1 MLRALMLRKKLDGI
15 EAALAELRAVDFD
28 SREAELIDSIEEA
41 QTDEERAVVDEAI
54 EKFEAERK
62 ANADA
67 IAEKEGEA
75 EAIRSE
81 LAEIEERQKAAV
93 QDEPVEP
100 EKEVRAMPELVIRD
114 TKYEAL
120 RQMAGRDDVKDF
132 IENVRSA
139 MKTRSIANGNLLI
152 PEVLLPMIV
161 EMADAQSKMLPVV
174 NAIDVRGKSRITVA
188 GAYPEA
194 VWTEMCA
201 DINELALGFAQTTVD
216 GYKLAGYIPV
226 CNALLEDNDVNL
238 LQYVMKALAVAIAKG
253 TDAGIL
259 YGTGTNMPLGILPR
273 LAQTAKPEG
282 YTGVEWEDLHT
293 SHLLKTNAT
302 GAGLFKAI
310 FAAMATTVGNYASG
324 EPFYAMNRQT
334 EYKLRGEAVGF
345 NSANDAVAGSIS
357 GVLGNIVT
365 CDLIPV
371 NDIVMGFGGGYT
383 YARRAG
389 IAIDMSE
396 HAQFIQDNTVFRAK
410 TRGDGKPAIASNFAA
425 INIANENVATTRT
438 WPGDAGSSSSGA

>member
-1 MLRALMLRKKLDGI
+1 MLRAKQLDGI

-81 LAEIEERQKAAV
+81 LAEIEERQNSAV
-93 QDEPVEP
+93 QDEPAAP
-100 EKEVRAMPELVIRD
+100 EKEVRAMPELAIRD

-132 IENVRSA
+132 IGNVRSA
-139 MKTRSIANGNLLI
+139 MKTRSIANGDLLI
-152 PEVLLPMIV
+152 PEVMLPMIV
-161 EMADAQSKMLPVV
+161 AMADEKSKMLPVV
-174 NAIDVRGKSRITVA
+174 NDIDIPGKGRATVA

-201 DINELALGFAQTTVD
+201 DINELDLGFAQTTVD
-216 GYKLAGYIPV
+216 GFKLAGYVPV

-238 LQYVMKALAVAIAKG
+238 LQHVVKALTVAIAKG
-253 TDAGIL
+253 TDAAIL
-259 YGTGTNMPLGILPR
+259 YGTGTNMPLGILAR

-293 SHLLKTNAT
+293 THLLKTNAT
-302 GAGLFKAI
+302 GADLFKAI
-310 FAAMATTVGNYASG
+310 FAAMATTVGDYAVG

-357 GVLGNIVT
+357 GVLGSIVT
-365 CDLIPV
+365 CDLIPT

-389 IAIDMSE
+389 IALAMSE
-396 HAQFIQDNTVFRAK
+396 HVQFIQDNTVFRAK

-425 INIANENVATTRT
+425 INIANTAVATTRT
-438 WPGDAGSSSSGA
+438 WPGDSGSSSSGA